1 MLLVPRRR
9 IERPTY
15 GLGNRAQDDGSDCS
29 QGSCDELADCVALC
43 VALLEKK
50 SADLAI
56 IVRTWNDLPE
66 AIRQGILAMVTAA
79 GRSSGGSA

>member
-1 MLLVPRRR
+1 
-9 IERPTY
+9 
-15 GLGNRAQDDGSDCS
+15 
-29 QGSCDELADCVALC
+29 VALC